1 MTWDIVL
8 GLCTLSA
15 ALLPILAT
23 VLKLNRSL
31 VALEEAVKQLRSY
44 MEKQSERNH
53 GFSDRLLDHERRLVR
68 LESENHTQHREG

>member
-1 MTWDIVL
+1 MTWDIIM

-15 ALLPILAT
+15 AILPVLSV

-53 GFSDRLLDHERRLVR
+53 GFSDRLLDHEKRLVR
-68 LESENHTQHREG
+68 LESDHPTERS

>member
-1 MTWDIVL
+1 MTWDIVA

-15 ALLPILAT
+15 ALLPILSV

-44 MEKQSERNH
+44 IEKQSERNH

-68 LESENHTQHREG
+68 LESGRKDEE

>member
-8 GLCTLSA
+8 GICTLSA
-15 ALLPILAT
+15 ALLPILSV

-31 VALEEAVKQLRSY
+31 VALEEAVKQLRTY

-68 LESENHTQHREG
+68 LETEHREDG

>member
-1 MTWDIVL
+1 MRVWEIVM
-8 GLCTLSA
+8 GLLAVASA
-15 ALLPILAT
+15 CVPILSV

-44 MEKQSERNH
+44 IEKQSERNH

-68 LESENHTQHREG
+68 LESERRDEE

>member
-1 MTWDIVL
+1 MTWEIIV
-8 GLCTLSA
+8 GFTTLITAFVPVFSV
-15 ALLPILAT
+15 

-44 MEKQSERNH
+44 MEKQSTRNH

-68 LESENHTQHREG
+68 LESEAEQEKQ

>member
-1 MTWDIVL
+1 MTWDIVA

-15 ALLPILAT
+15 ALLPILSV

-31 VALEEAVKQLRSY
+31 VALEEAVKQLRAS
-44 MEKQSERNH
+44 MDKQSERNH

-68 LESENHTQHREG
+68 LESEKPFDRSD

>member
-1 MTWDIVL
+1 MWEIIV
-8 GLCTLSA
+8 GLATFVSA
-15 ALLPILAT
+15 CVPILSV

-44 MEKQSERNH
+44 IEKQSERNH

-68 LESENHTQHREG
+68 LESGRKDEE

>member
-1 MTWDIVL
+1 MIVWEIVV
-8 GLCTLSA
+8 GLATFASA
-15 ALLPILAT
+15 CVPILSV

-44 MEKQSERNH
+44 IEKQSERNH

-68 LESENHTQHREG
+68 LESGRKDEE